1 MHVNRGIGSDEPKG
15 WLMPLRTILIVSMCL
30 TAALAFAEPVM
41 MDGPAIRDALSGKIV
56 AGDQNG
62 RKWRQVFHA
71 GGATEY
77 SETNGR
83 PSSPSQGGWRVQG
96 DRYCSVWP
104 PSDVWACYDM
114 AMDGEEI
121 LFIES
126 NGTEW
131 RARFVDE

>member
-1 MHVNRGIGSDEPKG
+1 MLHRSVLAVAI
-15 WLMPLRTILIVSMCL
+15 CL
-30 TAALAFAEPVM
+30 CGANALAEPVG
-41 MDGPAIRDALSGKIV
+41 MDGPAIREALAGRAV
-56 AGDQNG
+56 AGDQGG

-71 GGATEY
+71 GGTTEY

-83 PSSPSQGGWRVQG
+83 SSNPSEGSWRVEG
-96 DRYCSVWP
+96 DQYCSVWP
-104 PSDVWACYDM
+104 PSDAWACYDM

-131 RARFVDE
+131 RARFIGE